1 MNPRFDNSNINL
13 NDPDLLEQMDAQF
26 VNEQNLPTNPDGTV
40 APGFVYDPYRNQNE
54 EVNLVD
60 TGSVLNSVQTLLE
73 YMCTDEMREL
83 KEKSPL
89 EYEEHLEQK
98 FESFCN
104 GHYKLFKLILDGEDI
119 SPLMGMLAQIE
130 KVKRGELTFEEA
142 NAQVLSGLATKY
154 NVPTE

>member
-1 MNPRFDNSNINL
+1 MNFDPNNSEL
-13 NDPDLLEQMDAQF
+13 LKDLDTQF
-26 VNEQNLPTNPDGTV
+26 VDEQNLPTNADGTV
-40 APGFVYDPYRNQNE
+40 APGFVYDPYREPAENE

-60 TGSVLNSVQTLLE
+60 TGSILNNVQDLLE
-73 YMCTDEMREL
+73 YMCADEMKEL
-83 KEKSPL
+83 KEKSPV

-104 GHYKLFKLILDGEDI
+104 RHYKLFKLILEGGDI

-130 KVKRGELTFEEA
+130 KVKKGQLTFEEA
-142 NAQVLSGLATKY
+142 NAQVLSGLASKY